1 MAHGGKRVGAGRKA
15 GALTTKT
22 REVAEKAAAAG
33 MTPLEVMLDNMQHF
47 QKVALDAE
55 AVLEGLTAAEF
66 TGRVTAETPE
76 EQFKA
81 LLAQVKK
88 TAGFRQLAQDA
99 ARDAAPYVHPK
110 LASVEHTGKGGGA
123 IQFSIDRPPRET
135 REEWMARRNRE
146 VTNGVGASAGSA
158 D

>member
-1 MAHGGKRVGAGRKA
+1 MARGGKREGSGRKI
-15 GALTTKT
+15 GAVTKRT
-22 REVAEKAAAAG
+22 REVAEKAIATG
-33 MTPLEVMLDNMQHF
+33 QTPLEVMLENMRHF

-66 TGRVTAETPE
+66 TGSVTAETPE

-88 TAGFRQLAQDA
+88 TAGFRQLAQEC

-110 LASVEHTGKGGGA
+110 LASIAHTDGDGGPLKITIVRYAG
-123 IQFSIDRPPRET
+123 DP
-135 REEWMARRNRE
+135 
-146 VTNGVGASAGSA
+146 AS
-158 D
+158 